1 MEKHKVTK
9 IFWIILGFIGF
20 GIGTV
25 GVVVPLLPS
34 FPFYMLTLFAFAKG
48 SDRLHQWFMST
59 DLYKKNLESFVKKKG
74 MTVKT
79 KIKIIVCVTLVMGF
93 GFFMMKNVPIGRI
106 VLAIVWVCHVVYFIF
121 GVKNY
126 TEEENPPGIESEG
139 EIND

>member
-1 MEKHKVTK
+1 
-9 IFWIILGFIGF
+9 
-20 GIGTV
+20 
-25 GVVVPLLPS
+25 
-34 FPFYMLTLFAFAKG
+34 
-48 SDRLHQWFMST
+48 
-59 DLYKKNLESFVKKKG
+59 